1 MTKKID
7 ARGKACPQPVMM
19 TKEAVEK
26 GERDLVI
33 YLDNPVAASNVQRFL
48 SKQGFSMSLRD
59 EEGHI
64 IIEAKA
70 QGNLSPVP
78 TLVQAQ
84 DNKTTILITRII
96 LGGKDA
102 ELGEVLIKG
111 FLGTLAQLE
120 VPPASIALMNE
131 GVKLANKGTP
141 TCEHLQEIAAKG
153 TTVLVCGTCT
163 NHFGITDNVGV
174 GTISNMF
181 EITDTLLKAAKVIS
195 F

>member
-1 MTKKID
+1 
-7 ARGKACPQPVMM
+7 
-19 TKEAVEK
+19 
-26 GERDLVI
+26 
-33 YLDNPVAASNVQRFL
+33 
-48 SKQGFSMSLRD
+48 
-59 EEGHI
+59 
-64 IIEAKA
+64 
-70 QGNLSPVP
+70 
-78 TLVQAQ
+78 
-84 DNKTTILITRII
+84 
-96 LGGKDA
+96 
-102 ELGEVLIKG
+102 
-111 FLGTLAQLE
+111 
-120 VPPASIALMNE
+120 MNE